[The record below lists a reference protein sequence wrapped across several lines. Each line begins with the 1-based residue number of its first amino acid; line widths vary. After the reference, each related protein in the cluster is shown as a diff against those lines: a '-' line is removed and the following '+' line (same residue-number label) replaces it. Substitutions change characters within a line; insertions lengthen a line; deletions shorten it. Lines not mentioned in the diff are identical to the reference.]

1 MEGVSSEASSLAGQ
15 LELGKLIYLFDD
27 NHVTLSA
34 GTNIASHEDHAKRFE
49 AYGWHTQS
57 VKDGNDVEAIDLA
70 LEAARSETKRPSL
83 ILVRT
88 HLGFVARRVESLDG
102 HGTPVGGGDVKR
114 RNLILVCAV
123 EPLWVIPQEARAHL
137 RGALPRGQHWESEW
151 RECFSR
157 YAATHPDLAREF
169 EAVMRGE
176 LPAGW
181 DADIPVFPA
190 DPKGMKTRVAA
201 GKVMAAIA
209 PKLPSLMGGSADLD
223 PSTHTQLKGAGDFES
238 SDRAS
243 GDMQGSS
250 GGGWNYAGRNLHFGI
265 REHGMGAILN
275 GMAVHGGIIP
285 YGATF
290 LIFSDYMRPPM
301 RLAAMMKQRVIYVFT
316 HDSVALGEDGTTH
329 QPVEQ
334 LANLRAVPGLTVIRP

>member
-1 MEGVSSEASSLAGQ
+1 L
-15 LELGKLIYLFDD
+15 
-27 NHVTLSA
+27 
-34 GTNIASHEDHAKRFE
+34 
-49 AYGWHTQS
+49 
-57 VKDGNDVEAIDLA
+57 EAIDGA
-70 LEAARSETKRPSL
+70 LRVAKSETKRPSL

-88 HLGFVARRVESLDG
+88 HLGFGSPKQDSFEAHGSPLGVE
-102 HGTPVGGGDVKR
+102 DVKLTKR
-114 RNLILVCAV
+114 KLGWPV
-123 EPLWVIPQEARAHL
+123 EPLFDVPAEVLAHL
-137 RGALPRGQHWESEW
+137 REALPRGERLESEW
-151 RECFSR
+151 RELFGR
-157 YAATHPDLAREF
+157 YAAKHPDLAREF
-169 EAVMRGE
+169 ETVMRGE

-209 PKLPSLMGGSADLD
+209 PKLPALMGGSADLD

-238 SDRAS
+238 SDSAS
-243 GDMQGSS
+243 GDRQGSS

-265 REHGMGAILN
+265 REHGMGVILN

-316 HDSVALGEDGTTH
+316 HDSIALGEDGATH

-334 LANLRAVPGLTVIRP
+334 LANLRAVPGLVVIRPCDANEAAEAWRVAVESRERPVALILTRQDVPTLDRSRYAPAAALKQGAYSWPRRPTAAPTSF